1 MASAAAAALAAAVVV
16 PWVEA
21 RPGVRVD
28 SPSTVVGTRRQGFD
42 VEERPEQEV
51 GSRSQMARDVTSSSH
66 CQCCLHHHLSET
78 LWTVAIST
86 VYYGGMR
93 DCNKEG
99 LKGLYQLY
107 IEE

>member
-1 MASAAAAALAAAVVV
+1 MKRKRMRGKSWPSVASAAAAALAAAVVV

-51 GSRSQMARDVTSSSH
+51 GSRSRMARDVTSSSH
-66 CQCCLHHHLSET
+66 CQCCLHRHLSET
-78 LWTVAIST
+78 LGTSRNINCLLR
-86 VYYGGMR
+86 G
-93 DCNKEG
+93 NEG
-99 LKGLYQLY
+99 L
-107 IEE
+107 